1 MSTQRISE
9 WLAKVQV
16 GRAARWLAPNGGTLL
31 IVALLLMTQSLWAR
45 PLAAPNAPG
54 PSATEINYQANASDS
69 AGNPITGEYAITFT
83 IYDALTGGNV
93 IWGPEIHPVVN
104 IQDGLFSVGLGSIL
118 PGGIPTTV
126 WDGDRYLEVTIGSQ
140 TLAPR
145 ELIRAVPIA
154 HVALQALTLSVDT
167 VNGAMLAHSGF
178 GSSSVALNNFVVR
191 GPVTSADLTTTAEV
205 LDGVIWDLSPIVG
218 NSAEM
223 VLLYVY
229 IDDDAADS
237 YFQIVPTD
245 VAANS
250 RYNAP
255 FVKPTNV
262 NNSSGHF
269 IWVRCDSSQQIK
281 YKIDAKSS
289 DGILSELGVT
299 VVGWFEP
306 AATP

>member
-16 GRAARWLAPNGGTLL
+16 GRAVQWLAPNGGTLL

-45 PLAAPNAPG
+45 PMAAPNAPG

-83 IYDALTGGNV
+83 IYDALTGSNV

-154 HVALQALTLSVDT
+154 GLALTAPDGSLTAEKFAPGAVEK
-167 VNGAMLAHSGF
+167 VNILRRNDDISDQADRVIVTGWGYMQGN
-178 GSSSVALNNFVVR
+178 GSSSMSEPLDFGVTFTEAPTVVINIL
-191 GPVTSADLTTTAEV
+191 GSSATQPSTISDFSGLWTGGT
-205 LDGVIWDLSPIVG
+205 
-218 NSAEM
+218 
-223 VLLYVY
+223 
-229 IDDDAADS
+229 
-237 YFQIVPTD
+237 
-245 VAANS
+245 VAAVVPINIS
-250 RYNAP
+250 TTGFLANFTRSTGNFGGGYYGYSWIAI
-255 FVKPTNV
+255 
-262 NNSSGHF
+262 G
-269 IWVRCDSSQQIK
+269 
-281 YKIDAKSS
+281 
-289 DGILSELGVT
+289 T
-299 VVGWFEP
+299 VD
-306 AATP
+306 